1 MGADEIIK
9 KIDERASAEVDKIIQ
24 DANTR
29 REKILDEA
37 RREAEH
43 KKQVILERG
52 EKEAIL
58 EKQRILA
65 DAKLKAR
72 RLRWDAQEDLV
83 SQVLDAA
90 RNKVSKVRD
99 DPKYGDI
106 LKVLIQEAASSIG
119 EDELEVLLADG
130 DSVDLEQISGELG
143 IKLSLSDKKISG
155 MGGVIVRTR
164 DGRIEVDNTFERRME
179 RFTELLRTEIT
190 ATLFGGV

>member
-1 MGADEIIK
+1 MGADEIVK
-9 KIDERASAEVDKIIQ
+9 KIDERASAAVDKIIQ
-24 DANTR
+24 DANAR

-37 RREAEH
+37 RGEAEH

-52 EKEAIL
+52 EKDAIL

-90 RNKVSKVRD
+90 RDKVSKVRD
-99 DPKYGDI
+99 DPTYGDI

-119 EDELEVLLADG
+119 GDELEVLLAEG
-130 DSVDLEQISGELG
+130 DSVDLEQITGELG
-143 IKLSLSDKKISG
+143 IKLSPSDEKIGG

-190 ATLFGGV
+190 ATLFGGA

>member
-143 IKLSLSDKKISG
+143 IKLSLSDKKIGG